1 MTNRTRR
8 AGFTLVELLVVL
20 TITAVLAM
28 IGLPLA
34 EVTHRRQNEEDLRA
48 ALREIRGALDAF
60 KRASDEGR
68 IERIAGGSGYPPRL
82 EVLVDGV
89 VDQKDPERRRLYFL
103 RRMPRDPF
111 ALDAAVSPAATWGL
125 RSYASEHDEPRAGD
139 DVYDIYS
146 MSDQAG
152 LNGIAYRRW

>member
-1 MTNRTRR
+1 MKRTRGT
-8 AGFTLVELLVVL
+8 GFTLVELLVVL

-34 EVTHRRQNEEDLRA
+34 EVTHRRQSEEDLRA

-82 EVLVDGV
+82 EMLVDGV

-103 RRMPRDPF
+103 RRLPRDPF

-125 RSYASEHDEPRAGD
+125 RSYASEPDEPRAGD
-139 DVYDIYS
+139 DVYDVYS
-146 MSDQAG
+146 MSDQVG

>member
-1 MTNRTRR
+1 MKRTRG

-34 EVTHRRQNEEDLRA
+34 EVTHRRQNEEDLRV

-125 RSYASEHDEPRAGD
+125 RSYASEPDEPRAGD

>member
-1 MTNRTRR
+1 MKRARG

-34 EVTHRRQNEEDLRA
+34 EVTHRRQSEEELRA

-111 ALDAAVSPAATWGL
+111 ALDAAAAPAATWGL
-125 RSYASEHDEPRAGD
+125 RSYASEPDEPRAGD
-139 DVYDIYS
+139 DVYDIHS

>member
-1 MTNRTRR
+1 MTQRTRG

-34 EVTHRRQNEEDLRA
+34 EVTHRRQNEEDLRV

-82 EVLVDGV
+82 EMLVDGV

-103 RRMPRDPF
+103 RRLPRDPF

-125 RSYASEHDEPRAGD
+125 RSYASEPDEPRAGD
-139 DVYDIYS
+139 DVYDVYS

>member
-1 MTNRTRR
+1 MKRTRR

-82 EVLVDGV
+82 EALVDGV

-103 RRMPRDPF
+103 RRLPRDPF
-111 ALDAAVSPAATWGL
+111 ALDAAALPAATWGL
-125 RSYASEHDEPRAGD
+125 RSYASEPDEPRAGD

-146 MSDQAG
+146 MSDQVG

>member
-1 MTNRTRR
+1 MKRTCG

-34 EVTHRRQNEEDLRA
+34 EVTHRRQSEEDLRV

-103 RRMPRDPF
+103 RRLPRDPF

-125 RSYASEHDEPRAGD
+125 RSYASEPDEPRAGD

>member
-1 MTNRTRR
+1 VTNRTRR